1 MNDSIST
8 LFLEINSINFIFY
21 VGKKDENENFKIVYK
36 LEIPIS
42 GPTSNRIFDLENSL
56 NTIKKN
62 VILIEQKFNES
73 FKEIILI
80 LEDFDTS
87 FINLSGFKKLNGY
100 QVLRENITYILNSLK
115 SYVNEIETKK
125 TILHIFNSKFNLDN
139 KRVDNLPIG
148 LFGDFYSHELVFI
161 LINKNDY
168 KNLNNILDKS
178 NLKIKKILIKDFIK
192 GATISEINKD
202 VETFFH
208 IKIEEKKS
216 KIIYFENNC
225 LKFEQVFNFGS
236 DIIIKDISKVTSL
249 EINNIK
255 EIIKDLNIE
264 NQFSDEDFIETSSKR
279 KIKKKLIYEI
289 AFARAEEIFE
299 LLLIKNINLVYFK
312 NNTNTVFLEIDKK
325 SYFRGLEKIFQEIL
339 TINNTFD
346 SRSLKIDSFDQNL
359 IETANKLVHFGWK
372 SEAIP
377 VTAPR
382 KSMIA
387 RFFAAIFE

>member
-21 VGKKDENENFKIVYK
+21 VGEKDENENFKILYK

-42 GPTSNRIFDLENSL
+42 GPTSNRISDLENSL

-62 VILIEQKFNES
+62 IVLIEQKFNKS

-168 KNLNNILDKS
+168 RNLNNILDKS
-178 NLKIKKILIKDFIK
+178 NLKIKKILIK
-192 GATISEINKD
+192 
-202 VETFFH
+202 
-208 IKIEEKKS
+208 
-216 KIIYFENNC
+216 
-225 LKFEQVFNFGS
+225 
-236 DIIIKDISKVTSL
+236 
-249 EINNIK
+249 
-255 EIIKDLNIE
+255 
-264 NQFSDEDFIETSSKR
+264 
-279 KIKKKLIYEI
+279 
-289 AFARAEEIFE
+289 
-299 LLLIKNINLVYFK
+299 
-312 NNTNTVFLEIDKK
+312 
-325 SYFRGLEKIFQEIL
+325 
-339 TINNTFD
+339 
-346 SRSLKIDSFDQNL
+346 
-359 IETANKLVHFGWK
+359 
-372 SEAIP
+372 
-377 VTAPR
+377 
-382 KSMIA
+382 
-387 RFFAAIFE
+387 RFY